1 MSSHYK
7 YAMLRYRHNVTSGE
21 SLNVGVVV
29 YSWEQR
35 YLKAHFTT
43 KGTRLKSAFKDF
55 EIGYYREM
63 ANFLNAAF
71 ESRATSLDQLVNDR
85 GQEHT
90 ASMSHLLESILPQDD
105 SALQWSEVRGGID
118 QDLDAAFERL
128 YELYVGRYEDRAKDE
143 RRSDENIWQQARAY
157 WTDRRVVEYLAPK
170 TVNSPS
176 TGLDVT
182 FDYSFKNG
190 VWHCYQP
197 LSFDLKKADSITEK
211 AYKHA
216 GRINSLH
223 DAARDLKLYYL
234 IGNAS
239 DKKLRKVQN
248 CAERCLR
255 DVSNTKPEIIR
266 EDEFA
271 DWSREVAQLIEVHSN

>member
-7 YAMLRYRHNVTSGE
+7 YAMLRYCNNVTSGE

-43 KGTRLKSAFKDF
+43 RGTRLKAAFRDF

-71 ESRATSLDQLVNDR
+71 GSRAESLEQLVNDR

-90 ASMSHLLESILPQDD
+90 ASMSQLLESILPQDD

-118 QDLDAAFERL
+118 QGLDAVFERL
-128 YELYVGRYEDRAKDE
+128 YQLYVGRYEEKSKDE
-143 RRSDENIWQQARAY
+143 RRSDENIWQQARAH
-157 WTDRRVVEYLAPK
+157 WTDRRVVERLAPK
-170 TVNSPS
+170 TVHSPS

-190 VWHCYQP
+190 VWNCYQP
-197 LSFDLKKADSITEK
+197 LSFDLKRADSITEK

-216 GRINSLH
+216 GRVNSLH
-223 DAARDLKLYYL
+223 EAAKDLKVYYL
-234 IGNAS
+234 IGNSS
-239 DKKLRKVQN
+239 DRKLSNVQSG
-248 CAERCLR
+248 AERCLL
-255 DVSNTKPEIIR
+255 DVSNTKIEIIR

-271 DWSREVAQLIEVHSN
+271 DWSRAVAQMVKMHSD

>member
-1 MSSHYK
+1 MSGHYK
-7 YAMLRYRHNVTSGE
+7 YAMLRYSHNVTSGE

-35 YLKAHFTT
+35 YLKACFTT
-43 KGTRLKSAFKDF
+43 KGTRLRNAFKDF

-63 ANFLNAAF
+63 AKFLNAAF
-71 ESRATSLDQLVNDR
+71 ESRAASLAEMVNDR

-90 ASMSHLLESILPQDD
+90 ASMRELLESILPHDD
-105 SALQWSEVRGGID
+105 SALQWSEIRGGIGE
-118 QDLDAAFERL
+118 DLDAVFEHL
-128 YELYVGRYEDRAKDE
+128 YQLYIGRYEEKNREE
-143 RRSDENIWQQARAY
+143 RRSDENIWQKARAN
-157 WTDRRVVEYLAPK
+157 WTDRRVVDRLVPK
-170 TVNSPS
+170 TVLSPT

-190 VWHCYQP
+190 IWNCYQP

-216 GRINSLH
+216 GRLNSLH
-223 DAARDLKLYYL
+223 DAAKELQIYYL

-239 DKKLRKVQN
+239 DQKLAKVQN
-248 CAERCLR
+248 GAERCLL
-255 DVSNTKPEIIR
+255 DVGSTKPVIIR

-271 DWSREVAQLIEVHSN
+271 DWSRDVAQLVEAHA